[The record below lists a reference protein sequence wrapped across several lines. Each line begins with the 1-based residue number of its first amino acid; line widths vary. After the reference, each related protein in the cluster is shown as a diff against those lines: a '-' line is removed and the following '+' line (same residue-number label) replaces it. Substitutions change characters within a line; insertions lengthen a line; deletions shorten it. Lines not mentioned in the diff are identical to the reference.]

1 MPTELSL
8 RVESFRVSP
17 TAGITSILYLPLNPP
32 AHVQDIALSVHRSPD
47 LWAQAIASDLQLCE
61 TLAPVVTL
69 AMIRRDLADGGPLV
83 DHAQRICTDLRAD
96 AKPGSWVYAES
107 GRLLCHMAGDVQKDA
122 ATVADRERAAH
133 DQHAQHDGQSEVG
146 E

>member
-17 TAGITSILYLPLNPP
+17 TAGITSILYLPMNPQ

-47 LWAQAIASDLQLCE
+47 LWAQAIASDLQFCE
-61 TLAPVVTL
+61 TLAPITAL

-83 DHAQRICTDLRAD
+83 DHAQRVCADIRAD
-96 AKPGSWVYAES
+96 AKPGSWVHSEA
-107 GRLLCHMAGDVQKDA
+107 GRLLCQMAGDVQRGA
-122 ATVADRERAAH
+122 GAVADRERAAH